1 MKKIITRTLTVLT
14 IAMWSIGAQ
23 ASVEGTATPYEKL
36 SDTTPTHGFELM
48 VAQLLPKLLPPVSIE
63 DKNAQYDAS
72 KDCLLV
78 PAYQEGPDA
87 PVCQIVLLSSEFLPV
102 KRTHTRF
109 FIKTVDGLLG
119 PYATGN
125 MMGAPVAQPY
135 ERAVDHHEV
144 NQTNVDQNM

>member
-1 MKKIITRTLTVLT
+1 MKKIFTRTLTVLA

-23 ASVEGTATPYEKL
+23 ASVEATATPYAK
-36 SDTTPTHGFELM
+36 STHVYELM

-63 DKNAQYDAS
+63 DKNTAYDAS

-78 PAYQEGPDA
+78 PEYQEGTDA
-87 PVCQIVLLSSEFLPV
+87 PVCQNVLLSSEFLPV

-109 FIKTVDGLLG
+109 FIRTVDGLLG

-144 NQTNVDQNM
+144 NQTTADKNM

>member
-23 ASVEGTATPYEKL
+23 AGIATATPY
-36 SDTTPTHGFELM
+36 DTNPTYHYELM
-48 VAQLLPKLLPPVSIE
+48 VVQLLPKLMGPISSE
-63 DKNAQYDAS
+63 DKSEPYDPA

-78 PAYQEGPDA
+78 PQYQEGPGA
-87 PVCQIVLLSSEFLPV
+87 PVCQIVLLSSDFVPV
-102 KRTHTRF
+102 NRTHTRF
-109 FIKTVDGLLG
+109 FIKSVDGNLG

-135 ERAVDHHEV
+135 PRAVDHHEV
-144 NQTNVDQNM
+144 NQTNEDKNM